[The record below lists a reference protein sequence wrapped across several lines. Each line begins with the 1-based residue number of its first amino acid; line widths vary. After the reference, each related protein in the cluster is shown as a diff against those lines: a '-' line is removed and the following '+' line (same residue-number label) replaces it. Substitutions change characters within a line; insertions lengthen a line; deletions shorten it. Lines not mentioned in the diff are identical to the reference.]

1 MFLLDTFII
10 LFSVSLIA
18 ELNNKLSEHLKE
30 IKH

>member
-10 LFSVSLIA
+10 LFSVSLIG